1 MNAVQ
6 PTAGA
11 QMGAEGCEQK
21 LFCSAQKQKSKWF
34 DTAIAGTA
42 QHVCQNAP
50 SPPPYLRGML
60 ISTSVGFHIF
70 FAEGTV
76 AIALAEGRH

>member
-1 MNAVQ
+1 MTAGQ

-11 QMGAEGCEQK
+11 RMGAQGCEQK
-21 LFCSAQKQKSKWF
+21 AFCSSQKQKSKWF
-34 DTAIAGTA
+34 DTAIAGLA

-50 SPPPYLRGML
+50 STPPYLRGTL

-76 AIALAEGRH
+76 GIALAAGRR